1 MQDLV
6 LQLTSEQQAVLGVQ
20 NATRQIQINLQGQR
34 VSASC
39 NLSECRPAE
48 CRRACVIDGSKDVL
62 LVQLPQTAVDLA
74 HEQASKLLQDAGQ
87 VRILGLLEP
96 PRAHERLSTSL

>member
-1 MQDLV
+1 M
-6 LQLTSEQQAVLGVQ
+6 
-20 NATRQIQINLQGQR
+20 
-34 VSASC
+34 
-39 NLSECRPAE
+39 
-48 CRRACVIDGSKDVL
+48 IDGSKDVL